1 MVDTPMLTLIFATA
15 AAIGIT
21 PEGSVTIG
29 AHEPATAVTQQV
41 MVVGAVTAI
50 LKQSMFENLML
61 LIVDGILVPVIVNVV
76 PEYENPVILA
86 TAAKQLQLQFKDV
99 HTASTPSTETMT

>member
-1 MVDTPMLTLIFATA
+1 
-15 AAIGIT
+15 
-21 PEGSVTIG
+21 
-29 AHEPATAVTQQV
+29 

-86 TAAKQLQLQFKDV
+86 TAAK
-99 HTASTPSTETMT
+99 